1 MEQEVDEGREASVV
15 TDGVLYEIR
24 RHATGDFPSDSSLP
38 PVGDSSSGG
47 LLSYLSLRGVNQLK
61 ERWYGYR
68 RPRANKKRVSLFV
81 SPGGEL
87 VAVAAENRITILHKD
102 DNYMEP
108 CGVFTCNDMQA
119 VFNSGAWVEPL
130 GVLVII
136 DDMSTLYFI
145 RANGMEITR
154 RTRVQLKLSSPIIDL
169 FVQEDLNSKN
179 TSLCGISI
187 ITADGL
193 MHYIQI
199 TEEPNTCVHQ
209 LPTLRGRLH
218 CGQLPHITCMDF
230 HPDLSLAAVVCDSC
244 VSVDSKDRS
253 GEYSLFVSQV
263 KANSEIELLVSGDK
277 LEGSFASPKGCLNHC
292 SHPKVAISPQGKYVA
307 TLDFM
312 GCVDVFKL
320 DLELH
325 SLSLLSFPA
334 KQKSEKADSLAF
346 EKKKCF
352 FDVVDVSWWADNILI
367 LSNMNASIT
376 MYDTL
381 NCVKVSENDPIFCMP
396 LIGRVK
402 HHQGFV
408 FILENASSGSMSV
421 NSQQIEDVTSGNYIE
436 RDAAR
441 SSWTL
446 MSFSER
452 SVSEMYT
459 ILVKSQKYQ
468 DALEFAS
475 HHKLDTDEVFKAQWL
490 DSFQGIPEINLYLSK
505 IKDMVFVLSECVNRV
520 GTTEDVVQALLS
532 HGLRISDRY
541 EFSDSDVSDCSP
553 FWNIRMFRLQL
564 LQFRDRLETFM
575 GINMGRF
582 LAQEYCKFRSM
593 PLTEASVALAE
604 RSKIGALNLLF
615 KRHPYSVSPRIL
627 DILSSIPETV
637 PVESYCQLLPGMS
650 PPRTI
655 ALRDADWV
663 ECEKMLS
670 FLDTLASKSE
680 KSNQIFTENLLKI
693 CTGYVWPSASEL
705 SSWYKNRAKDIDNLS
720 GQLDNCFSLVEIGC
734 RNGILEL
741 QQFLEDISYLRQII
755 YSDGFDEVFT
765 MSLVTWEQLSDYDK
779 FKMML
784 KGVKEDII
792 VKKLQEKAIPF
803 MRNRCKLEAFD
814 FADETKAGDK
824 ESFLI
829 RWLKEIAAENRLD
842 LCLAV
847 IDKGCGDSP
856 IDGLFKDE
864 VEIIETA
871 LHCIYSCTLTDQWN
885 VMASIL
891 SELPRNILRD
901 NLFATDED
909 FSPRHANQ
917 YFETSKVSY
926 VKYGLGGSTSDDSR
940 GSDGKSDIDATAAKV
955 EKRIKIA
962 EGHVEVGRLMAYY
975 QVPKPISFFLSAQ
988 SDEKNVKQ
996 LLRLI
1001 LSKFSRRQPT
1011 RSDNDWASMWR
1022 DLLSFQEKAFPFLDL
1037 EYLLIEFIR
1046 GLLKAGKFSLARN
1059 YLKGTASVSLAPG
1072 KAENLVIQAAREY
1085 FFSASSLSCSEIWK
1099 AKECL
1104 SLLPSSEAVK
1114 AEADMIDAL
1123 TIRLPNLGVT
1133 LLPMQFRQIRNPME
1147 IINMVITCQTGA
1159 YLNVEELIEIAKLL
1173 GLSSPDDIAAVEEA
1187 VAREAAVAGDLQ
1199 LAFDLCLVLA
1209 KKGHGSIWDLCA
1221 AIARGPHLDNMDL
1234 SSRKQLLGFALSHCD
1249 DESIGELLNA
1259 WKEVDTHVQSENL
1272 ITLTGINPPRFV
1284 SKGSSVSPLSVYCT
1298 PDIFD
1303 LPNGSKPMQ
1312 HVLCPDGG
1320 NDDDQV
1326 QYNQIKDV
1334 LSRVG
1339 VDLLTDD
1346 GICWDTILRENKR
1359 VLSFAASE
1367 LPWLLDLSEREE
1379 YGKLS
1384 TLGARHQVSTR
1395 MRALLSI
1402 LCWMAGNNIAPA
1414 DDMIKSL
1421 ANYIMEPPITEEDD
1435 VLGCS
1440 FLLNLVD
1447 AFHGVEIIEEQLK
1460 RRDKY
1465 QEIYSIMNIGM
1476 AYCSLYNAQ
1485 EKCSSAEQRRE
1496 LLLQMFHDKQAS
1508 FCSDAMV
1515 QIDKVTSTFW
1525 REWKIKLEEQKRL
1538 ADHVRDLERIMPGIE
1553 AARFLS
1559 RDMEYIKGVIFSFI
1573 DSVKLEKKH
1582 ILKEA
1587 VKLADTYGL
1596 DRIEVILRFFGCA
1609 LISEHWGNNDILAE
1623 ISEFRNDIV
1632 KCANGVIDMIH
1643 SVVYP
1648 EIDGR
1653 NKERLSYM
1661 YSILSACYLRLK
1673 KVEDPM
1679 LMTYQE
1685 QGHMHILEPF
1695 QFYKVLEQEC
1705 QRVSFI
1711 ENLNFKNI
1719 AGLDDLNFEHFNEE
1733 ICNNIHEPTVEV
1745 LAELVQALVGIYDN
1759 SQAKGLISMEGVY
1772 KHHVLGILASLEGR
1786 NEARSDS
1793 IKAHELQ
1800 ALLMGIELN
1809 YDKCKKYVRALSEA
1823 DISYI
1828 VGRFCT
1834 LCFPSNFSRSLPEE
1848 LAWKDCLIVLLT
1860 LWIKLVDDI
1869 PEKSTSKFSEEKP
1882 VCTGTNNLLRCLEV
1896 FKRILIDDEISANQ
1910 GWNAISNYVVH
1921 GLMDG
1926 SISHVSSFL
1935 IAMIFSGC
1943 PFKSIGEACY
1953 EELLSE
1959 FSGQNTTYKY
1969 LIELYTNL
1977 MDRALADLSMEFDR
1991 HQNLHY
1997 LLSSLS
2003 RLAGNYV
2010 EELKMIRSEVWVKLR
2025 AFSDNMQLPSQTRL
2039 YALQL
2044 MQCITGINLKSL
2056 PDEIVFEVEPWEGWD
2071 ESICTKVTGTS
2082 EGAEISSSITSTL
2095 VAFKSTQL
2103 IAKILPNIEITP
2115 ENLMTLDSAVSCF
2128 LHLSESVT
2136 TVEDLNVLQGVLE
2149 EWDEFFST
2157 KMDKEEQNESP
2168 KESNNWSSD
2177 EWNDGWEELVTP
2189 EVKQQGSVSVKR
2201 LHACWME
2208 IIKRLIGLSE
2218 LHRIMELL
2226 DKSSLK
2232 SDNVLLNEEEAH
2244 CLFQLV
2250 VGMDCFMAL
2259 KLLLLLPYEAP
2270 RSQCLRV
2277 LENNLKTGSI
2287 SDASSAADY
2296 ELLAILL
2303 SAGVVHDIANDPS
2316 FCKVFSYVC
2325 YLVGLLARLLQEDL
2339 LNSWEGNGSRPKQN
2353 QLLIFSRIL
2362 LPFFISETVCG
2373 GQPLIAG
2380 FIVSRWMHTHISL
2393 GVIDVVE
2400 ASLRRYLEQ
2409 QILQVQTL
2417 VGHEFGFAEDS
2428 SGVLVFTYSCLRH
2441 KLGNQLQSALLALP
2455 KIDTR

>member
-1 MEQEVDEGREASVV
+1 M
-15 TDGVLYEIR
+15 
-24 RHATGDFPSDSSLP
+24 
-38 PVGDSSSGG
+38 
-47 LLSYLSLRGVNQLK
+47 
-61 ERWYGYR
+61 
-68 RPRANKKRVSLFV
+68 
-81 SPGGEL
+81 
-87 VAVAAENRITILHKD
+87 
-102 DNYMEP
+102 
-108 CGVFTCNDMQA
+108 
-119 VFNSGAWVEPL
+119 
-130 GVLVII
+130 
-136 DDMSTLYFI
+136 
-145 RANGMEITR
+145 
-154 RTRVQLKLSSPIIDL
+154 
-169 FVQEDLNSKN
+169 
-179 TSLCGISI
+179 
-187 ITADGL
+187 
-193 MHYIQI
+193 
-199 TEEPNTCVHQ
+199 
-209 LPTLRGRLH
+209 
-218 CGQLPHITCMDF
+218 
-230 HPDLSLAAVVCDSC
+230 
-244 VSVDSKDRS
+244 
-253 GEYSLFVSQV
+253 
-263 KANSEIELLVSGDK
+263 
-277 LEGSFASPKGCLNHC
+277 
-292 SHPKVAISPQGKYVA
+292 
-307 TLDFM
+307 
-312 GCVDVFKL
+312 
-320 DLELH
+320 
-325 SLSLLSFPA
+325 
-334 KQKSEKADSLAF
+334 
-346 EKKKCF
+346 
-352 FDVVDVSWWADNILI
+352 
-367 LSNMNASIT
+367 
-376 MYDTL
+376 
-381 NCVKVSENDPIFCMP
+381 
-396 LIGRVK
+396 
-402 HHQGFV
+402 
-408 FILENASSGSMSV
+408 
-421 NSQQIEDVTSGNYIE
+421 
-436 RDAAR
+436 
-441 SSWTL
+441 
-446 MSFSER
+446 
-452 SVSEMYT
+452 
-459 ILVKSQKYQ
+459 
-468 DALEFAS
+468 
-475 HHKLDTDEVFKAQWL
+475 
-490 DSFQGIPEINLYLSK
+490 
-505 IKDMVFVLSECVNRV
+505 
-520 GTTEDVVQALLS
+520 
-532 HGLRISDRY
+532 
-541 EFSDSDVSDCSP
+541 
-553 FWNIRMFRLQL
+553 
-564 LQFRDRLETFM
+564 
-575 GINMGRF
+575 
-582 LAQEYCKFRSM
+582 
-593 PLTEASVALAE
+593 
-604 RSKIGALNLLF
+604 
-615 KRHPYSVSPRIL
+615 
-627 DILSSIPETV
+627 
-637 PVESYCQLLPGMS
+637 
-650 PPRTI
+650 
-655 ALRDADWV
+655 
-663 ECEKMLS
+663 
-670 FLDTLASKSE
+670 
-680 KSNQIFTENLLKI
+680 
-693 CTGYVWPSASEL
+693 
-705 SSWYKNRAKDIDNLS
+705 
-720 GQLDNCFSLVEIGC
+720 
-734 RNGILEL
+734 
-741 QQFLEDISYLRQII
+741 
-755 YSDGFDEVFT
+755 
-765 MSLVTWEQLSDYDK
+765 
-779 FKMML
+779 
-784 KGVKEDII
+784 
-792 VKKLQEKAIPF
+792 
-803 MRNRCKLEAFD
+803 
-814 FADETKAGDK
+814 
-824 ESFLI
+824 
-829 RWLKEIAAENRLD
+829 
-842 LCLAV
+842 
-847 IDKGCGDSP
+847 
-856 IDGLFKDE
+856 
-864 VEIIETA
+864 
-871 LHCIYSCTLTDQWN
+871 
-885 VMASIL
+885 
-891 SELPRNILRD
+891 
-901 NLFATDED
+901 
-909 FSPRHANQ
+909 
-917 YFETSKVSY
+917 
-926 VKYGLGGSTSDDSR
+926 
-940 GSDGKSDIDATAAKV
+940 
-955 EKRIKIA
+955 
-962 EGHVEVGRLMAYY
+962 
-975 QVPKPISFFLSAQ
+975 
-988 SDEKNVKQ
+988 
-996 LLRLI
+996 
-1001 LSKFSRRQPT
+1001 
-1011 RSDNDWASMWR
+1011 
-1022 DLLSFQEKAFPFLDL
+1022 
-1037 EYLLIEFIR
+1037 
-1046 GLLKAGKFSLARN
+1046 
-1059 YLKGTASVSLAPG
+1059 
-1072 KAENLVIQAAREY
+1072 
-1085 FFSASSLSCSEIWK
+1085 
-1099 AKECL
+1099 
-1104 SLLPSSEAVK
+1104 
-1114 AEADMIDAL
+1114 
-1123 TIRLPNLGVT
+1123 
-1133 LLPMQFRQIRNPME
+1133 
-1147 IINMVITCQTGA
+1147 
-1159 YLNVEELIEIAKLL
+1159 
-1173 GLSSPDDIAAVEEA
+1173 
-1187 VAREAAVAGDLQ
+1187 
-1199 LAFDLCLVLA
+1199 
-1209 KKGHGSIWDLCA
+1209 
-1221 AIARGPHLDNMDL
+1221 
-1234 SSRKQLLGFALSHCD
+1234 
-1249 DESIGELLNA
+1249 
-1259 WKEVDTHVQSENL
+1259 
-1272 ITLTGINPPRFV
+1272 
-1284 SKGSSVSPLSVYCT
+1284 
-1298 PDIFD
+1298 
-1303 LPNGSKPMQ
+1303 
-1312 HVLCPDGG
+1312 
-1320 NDDDQV
+1320 
-1326 QYNQIKDV
+1326 
-1334 LSRVG
+1334 
-1339 VDLLTDD
+1339 
-1346 GICWDTILRENKR
+1346 
-1359 VLSFAASE
+1359 
-1367 LPWLLDLSEREE
+1367 
-1379 YGKLS
+1379 
-1384 TLGARHQVSTR
+1384 
-1395 MRALLSI
+1395 
-1402 LCWMAGNNIAPA
+1402 
-1414 DDMIKSL
+1414 
-1421 ANYIMEPPITEEDD
+1421 
-1435 VLGCS
+1435 
-1440 FLLNLVD
+1440 
-1447 AFHGVEIIEEQLK
+1447 
-1460 RRDKY
+1460 
-1465 QEIYSIMNIGM
+1465 
-1476 AYCSLYNAQ
+1476 
-1485 EKCSSAEQRRE
+1485 
-1496 LLLQMFHDKQAS
+1496 
-1508 FCSDAMV
+1508 
-1515 QIDKVTSTFW
+1515 
-1525 REWKIKLEEQKRL
+1525 
-1538 ADHVRDLERIMPGIE
+1538 
-1553 AARFLS
+1553 
-1559 RDMEYIKGVIFSFI
+1559 
-1573 DSVKLEKKH
+1573 
-1582 ILKEA
+1582 
-1587 VKLADTYGL
+1587 
-1596 DRIEVILRFFGCA
+1596 RFFGCA

-1733 ICNNIHEPTVEV
+1733 ICNNIHEPTVEA

-1869 PEKSTSKFSEEKP
+1869 PEKLTSKFSEEKP

-2353 QLLIFSRIL
+2353 QLSIFSRIL